1 MTETT
6 PRDTSG
12 PIDRATWLSDRAL
25 IRVGGQ
31 EARAFLNGLVT
42 NDAGKLVAGEP
53 RWSGLLTPQGKAL
66 FDFFLWADG
75 TPEHKED
82 VLIDCEAEQADG
94 LIRRLT
100 LYRLRRPVTIARE
113 SALAVHWSP
122 DAVDKPVDPRLPA
135 VGHRWLAP
143 VEEGAT
149 HADSVYRIWRHSHGV
164 AEGVAELGSDQTLWL
179 EANARELNGVDF
191 TKGCYIG
198 QENTA
203 RMHYRSKVN
212 RRLLFVPRD
221 RSDPK
226 RQRLDLPD
234 ENLAIDFLRME
245 DVGDLPIP
253 GWLRE
258 ALAGEDKA

>member
-6 PRDTSG
+6 PDQPTPSET
-12 PIDRATWLSDRAL
+12 DRATWLSDRAI
-25 IRVGGQ
+25 IRVGGA

-42 NDAGKLVAGEP
+42 NDTEHLAEGAP

-75 TPEHKED
+75 TED
-82 VLIDCEAEQADG
+82 VLIDCERDQADA
-94 LIRRLT
+94 LAKRLT

-113 SALAVHWSP
+113 EGLAVHWSP
-122 DAVDKPVDPRLPA
+122 EPSDRPVDPRLPA
-135 VGHRWLAP
+135 LGHRWLVAADPAP
-143 VEEGAT
+143 AT

-179 EANARELNGVDF
+179 EASARELNGVDF
-191 TKGCYIG
+191 TKGCYVG

-212 RRLLFVPRD
+212 RRLVFVPRD

-226 RQRLDLPD
+226 
-234 ENLAIDFLRME
+234 LALDFLRME
-245 DVGDLPIP
+245 DLGDLPLP
-253 GWLRE
+253 DWLRD
-258 ALAGEDKA
+258 ALAGEDVA